1 MSSTPPPLTTTS
13 YAILGLLAVK
23 PWTTHELV
31 QQVDRSLR
39 RIWPRAH
46 SKLYEEPKKLVVHG
60 LARATDDPV
69 GRRRRTRYTIT
80 PKGRRALA
88 AWLHEPGTGPVLE
101 FEQLLKIHFADSG
114 NKTDVLANLAATR
127 AWVLEQNQENL
138 ATGRAYLEGGGAF
151 PERAALNL
159 LGGRFLT
166 DFYLMV
172 ARWVAWASDVV
183 ERWPED
189 VREAPY
195 DTDATREAVR
205 LAETIDAIFSAG
217 SSPPGS
223 SSVPSRSGAA
233 GR

>member
-1 MSSTPPPLTTTS
+1 M
-13 YAILGLLAVK
+13 
-23 PWTTHELV
+23 
-31 QQVDRSLR
+31 
-39 RIWPRAH
+39 
-46 SKLYEEPKKLVVHG
+46 
-60 LARATDDPV
+60 
-69 GRRRRTRYTIT
+69 
-80 PKGRRALA
+80 
-88 AWLHEPGTGPVLE
+88 
-101 FEQLLKIHFADSG
+101 
-114 NKTDVLANLAATR
+114 
-127 AWVLEQNQENL
+127 LEQNQENL